1 MRRIIQLASF
11 ILVAIACLGQQSAE
25 PEWQTHVNLPVVV
38 MHKDGGPVSGLPAQD
53 FTVSKG
59 VNGAKLLGVKEVPP
73 AEINGKRPIV
83 IVFDGIANPPDVQK
97 TTRDAILAYLAA
109 CVRQQKPINL
119 IVTMQDGPRLAHSS
133 STPAAVTLAALE
145 QVDKMTHALGGHF
158 SSGVSPEE
166 QAKLKDEIAAEF
178 KRLKDFER
186 EVEVATFY
194 RRFSVQFETLQ
205 LISNALMRM
214 PGRKA
219 VLWIT
224 SAFPVKVDEGKK
236 LLALGSS
243 IATDTVEWWEMT
255 TQYEKSVRLLNAAQI
270 SLYTAEPVK
279 GGGGL
284 AAGGFAGVGAGG
296 NFTDLTFVGLSEI
309 SNRTGGMLISFST
322 DTSKMVDA
330 AEKDMGSYYLIQY
343 ELPPPRSYIDWKEL
357 GIKVSQ
363 DGVKVRKTD
372 SMFLVADK
380 TYYKGSSPQ

>member
-1 MRRIIQLASF
+1 MRRLIQLAP
-11 ILVAIACLGQQSAE
+11 LLVVAIACFGQQSPA
-25 PEWQTHVNLPVVV
+25 PEWQTHVALPVVV
-38 MHKDGGPVSGLPAQD
+38 MHKDGGTITGLSAQN
-53 FTVSKG
+53 FTISKG
-59 VNGAKLLGVKEVPP
+59 VNGGKLLGVKEVTP

-83 IVFDGIANPPDVQK
+83 IIFDGIGNPPDVQK
-97 TTRDAILAYLAA
+97 TTRDAILAYVGDCA
-109 CVRQQKPINL
+109 RQQKPVNL
-119 IVTMQDGPRLAHSS
+119 IITTQNGPRLVHSS
-133 STPAAVTLAALE
+133 STPAPVTLAALE
-145 QVDKMTHALGGHF
+145 QVDKATRALGGRF

-166 QAKLKDEIAAEF
+166 QAKLKDPIAAEF
-178 KRLKDFER
+178 SRLKDFEQK
-186 EVEVATFY
+186 VEVATFY

-205 LISNALMRM
+205 LISNALMHT

-236 LLALGSS
+236 LLGLGST
-243 IATDTVEWWEMT
+243 IATDTIEWWEMT
-255 TQYEKSVRLLNAAQI
+255 TQYEKSVRLLNAAEI
-270 SLYTAEPVK
+270 SVYGAEPVK

-296 NFTDLTFVGLSEI
+296 NFTDLTFIGLSEI
-309 SNRTGGMLISFST
+309 GSRTGGMLISFST
-322 DTSKMVDA
+322 DTAKMVDA
-330 AEKDMGSYYLIQY
+330 VEKDMGSYYLLDY

-363 DGVKVRKTD
+363 DGAKVRKTD

>member
-1 MRRIIQLASF
+1 MRRSIEIASF
-11 ILVAIACLGQQSAE
+11 VFLAIACFAQQSSA
-25 PEWQTHVNLPVVV
+25 PEWQIHVNLPVVV
-38 MHKDGGPVSGLPAQD
+38 MHKDGGSISGLSAQN

-59 VNGAKLLGVKEVPP
+59 VNGAKLLGVKEITP

-83 IVFDGIANPPDVQK
+83 VIFDGIANPPDVQK
-97 TTRDAILAYLAA
+97 TTRDATLIYVAA

-119 IVTMQDGPRLAHSS
+119 IITTRNGPRLAHSS

-145 QVDKMTHALGGHF
+145 QVDKITHALGGHF

-178 KRLKDFER
+178 NRLKDFEQK
-186 EVEVATFY
+186 VEIATFY

-236 LLALGSS
+236 LLALGST

-255 TQYEKSVRLLNAAQI
+255 TQYEKSVRLLNAAGI
-270 SLYTAEPVK
+270 SLYAAQPVK

-284 AAGGFAGVGAGG
+284 AAGGFTGVGAGG
-296 NFTDLTFVGLSEI
+296 GASDLTFTGLSEI
-309 SNRTGGMLISFST
+309 STRTGGMLISFAT

-330 AEKDMGSYYLIQY
+330 IEKDMGSYYLIQY
-343 ELPPPRSYIDWKEL
+343 ELPPPRNYIDWKEL

-380 TYYKGSSPQ
+380 SYYKGSSPQ